1 MVFMTI
7 ADEGRD
13 MGAERTHWNAEQY
26 STNSAV
32 QFGITTSIL
41 DRHGFYGDES
51 VVDLGCGDGKV
62 TYNLSLRV
70 PRGRAVGVDNSENM
84 LQFARKTYA
93 TQHNLSFALRD
104 VQQLGYDSEFDVAVS
119 AFCIQWVPDKSAA
132 FLAIRRS
139 LRLGGKAILIMPFR
153 NKTVAGLRKQMTQ
166 EGRWKQCF
174 VNYIDPTD
182 CLDDTLYEKYAQDAG
197 LAVNSYT
204 IETTV
209 ADFHN
214 VPAFTEFLSALTPH
228 LVRLSGIDEKRIF
241 MEELVSR
248 YLDIMPSARKGTNRA
263 TYVYDCA
270 VMFAD
275 AN

>member
-1 MVFMTI
+1 
-7 ADEGRD
+7 

-32 QFGITTSIL
+32 QFGITISAL
-41 DRHGFYGDES
+41 DRHDFSGDES

-70 PRGRAVGVDNSENM
+70 PRGRVVGVDNSENM

-93 TQHNLSFALRD
+93 AQHNLSFAHRD
-104 VQQLGYDSEFDVAVS
+104 VQQLDYDNEFDVAVS
-119 AFCIQWVPDKSAA
+119 AFCVQWVPDKSAA
-132 FLAIRRS
+132 FLKIRRS

-153 NKTVAGLRKQMTQ
+153 NKKVAGLRKQMTQ
-166 EGRWKQCF
+166 DERWKQCF

-182 CLDDTLYEKYAQDAG
+182 CLEDTLYEKYAREAG

-209 ADFHN
+209 ADFPS
-214 VPAFTEFLSALTPH
+214 VPAFTKFLSALTPH
-228 LVRLSGIDEKRIF
+228 LVRLPSDDEKRIF
-241 MEELVSR
+241 TEELVSR
-248 YLDIMPSARKGTNRA
+248 YLEIVPPARKGTIGA
-263 TYVYDCA
+263 TYVYECA
-270 VMFAD
+270 LMVAG
-275 AN
+275 AH